1 MSNFQL
7 NIPSAAETDALAA
20 RWRRLEADCLHCG
33 FEPSAEER
41 AETFADVDKPLRRD
55 ALMSAVEARQ
65 GAGDSEPSERNSAGL
80 IVEQAAHRFF
90 EVAATVE
97 PKLKGRFT
105 EAEFMT
111 ILNSTCSPIWYWDRY
126 TTVASMVADDQG
138 VHRIKDL
145 ETGHPLRV
153 LLEKLLKLS
162 SIENA
167 VLVDVCERVWR
178 GYDNPLL

>member
-20 RWRRLEADCLHCG
+20 RWHRLEADCLHCG
-33 FEPSAEER
+33 FELPAEER
-41 AETFADVDKPLRRD
+41 AETFRDVDKPLRRD
-55 ALMSAVEARQ
+55 ALMSAVEKRQ
-65 GAGDSEPSERNSAGL
+65 GLDASVPSERISSGL
-80 IVEQAAHRFF
+80 IIEQAAHRFF
-90 EVAATVE
+90 EVTATVE
-97 PKLKGRFT
+97 QKLKGQFT
-105 EAEFMT
+105 EAELLT
-111 ILNSTCSPIWYWDRY
+111 ILNVTCARVWYWDRY

-138 VHRIKDL
+138 VHSIKDL
-145 ETGHPLRV
+145 DKGSPLRV